1 MSLSKR
7 ILFDLDS
14 YPTLESSMDSDLPVT
29 LESQSMNRLLGACH
43 QLAFLSSYALEIFA
57 NIAALSDDLQ
67 NRLDR
72 LGQHTDRVMTHA
84 QEAVPRHLRQ
94 TDLDPDLS
102 QMHNKSKYYKP
113 RDLTVPLVFTRHTL
127 DRGLERQ
134 YVLCRSPPALWR
146 LESLTQTDC
155 YPAYSFPG
163 YFFQEWLKAEILRQE
178 QAKVERRR
186 QREAR
191 RQLKKKMKEERQ
203 LLSNR
208 VLSARIAQHA
218 GENRSGSLLS
228 MARERRSLLGQGGI
242 GQPQPSP
249 SVTNTITPATPM
261 TPSVAGE
268 EKEASVSVPKRKGMA
283 AVFSFL
289 TQDKSTAKPAPQ
301 TKTTLAAQPEA
312 PPASI
317 SAITA
322 ANVAVAP
329 AAKKPQTTPTVITA
343 GGKGGEA
350 KKPVEANSSIQSSS
364 DPLHHNAHSPSS
376 SAVNMNS
383 IQPVPLSKETS
394 KPNASSTTKAVK
406 RASISMEVLSL
417 QMLTGAS
424 LSGTGVDGSRSSE
437 EKILTPTPS
446 APPPA
451 LSQASQ
457 DNIRASRDS
466 LDSAVPHSTVPH
478 EGTGK
483 LRFEES
489 SSHADLLLLLPDPA
503 LTRKKPPP
511 PPPPPSGG
519 GQPLLKLLN
528 KEKAAPPLTLLGR
541 AGPPPPPS
549 SAGPSQL
556 PNTTLIEVGSG
567 AKGVSHPS
575 DGSSHSHSKLSVPP
589 PPPNAVRA
597 PSIAS
602 SASYDHSVSRKTG
615 KPGRKRAS
623 VLLSPDFLKSLSM
636 GESAQE
642 EQEEEQKAAASMVE
656 ALRSDLL
663 QSASLDSIERDA
675 SIISQVR
682 SSSASALQLIVE
694 EEDEEQ
700 DREQAP
706 PRYQQDENE
715 QDAVKEEGEDELRLL
730 EEDNAYA
737 GDDIEEDE
745 KTRSSYRSSA
755 YAPGPPPPPPPP
767 PAPPAPARPVSMATG
782 LLDSIRMG
790 KVALRSTAEI
800 PPPPKVQVKQN
811 EAIAAILANRS
822 KIAGS
827 DSESSDSDDD
837 YTDDD
842 YG

>member
-249 SVTNTITPATPM
+249 SSTPAATTTNPAAAAAAAAVTAVGALTITSPHSGNSVTNTITPATPM

-715 QDAVKEEGEDELRLL
+715 QDATSQMKSEVIWQLCTELTHHHRHCHHEVELVTSTH
-730 EEDNAYA
+730 A
-737 GDDIEEDE
+737 I
-745 KTRSSYRSSA
+745 T
-755 YAPGPPPPPPPP
+755 
-767 PAPPAPARPVSMATG
+767 
-782 LLDSIRMG
+782 
-790 KVALRSTAEI
+790 LR
-800 PPPPKVQVKQN
+800 V
-811 EAIAAILANRS
+811 
-822 KIAGS
+822 
-827 DSESSDSDDD
+827 
-837 YTDDD
+837 
-842 YG
+842 